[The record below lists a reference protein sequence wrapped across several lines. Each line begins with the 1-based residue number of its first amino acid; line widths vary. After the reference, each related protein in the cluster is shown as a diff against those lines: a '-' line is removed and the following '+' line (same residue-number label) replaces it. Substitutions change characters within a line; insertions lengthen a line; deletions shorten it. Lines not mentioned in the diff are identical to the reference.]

1 MKRLLTRV
9 VLGVAAG
16 MAVYVGLSVWKG
28 ARDVGAAL
36 ATFHWSAALLG
47 LACATINYLVRFGR
61 WHYYLRVLGL
71 RQVRAGE
78 SLLVFL
84 AGFSLTVTP
93 GKLGEAV
100 KGLLL
105 RQSHGIPAAR
115 TAPIVI
121 SERVTD
127 LIGLLALAG
136 IGASQLAPNLRRF
149 LIAGAALVLAGLVI
163 LAVQPLA
170 DAVLAVVAKLPGMHR
185 LAPKLR
191 EAHHATA
198 ATLRPV
204 PLLIA
209 VLLSGVAWFFECL
222 AFWLIV
228 RGFPGASVPLHD
240 ATWIYAAMTVIG
252 ALSFLPGGLGL
263 SEAVMLELLERYGS
277 GTGMGVATAATF
289 VTRACTLWFAVAL
302 GLAALLMFARK
313 THVEVQLPASD
324 AA

>member
-1 MKRLLTRV
+1 MKKLLPRV

-16 MAVYVGLSVWKG
+16 IAIYIALSVWKG
-28 ARDVGAAL
+28 AREVGEAL
-36 ATFHWSAALLG
+36 AAFSWSAALVG
-47 LACATINYLVRFGR
+47 LVCAALNYLLRYVR

-71 RQVRAGE
+71 RQVKAGE

-115 TAPIVI
+115 TSPIVI

-127 LIGLLALAG
+127 LIGLLALAA
-136 IGASQLAPNLRRF
+136 IGAAQLAPNMRRF
-149 LIAGAALVLAGLVI
+149 LLVGAALVAAGLVVVSI
-163 LAVQPLA
+163 PALAHAALA
-170 DAVLAVVAKLPGMHR
+170 IAGRLPGVR
-185 LAPKLR
+185 KLAPKLR
-191 EAHHATA
+191 EAYEATA
-198 ATLRPV
+198 ATLRPG
-204 PLLIA
+204 PLVVAI
-209 VLLSGVAWFFECL
+209 VLSVASWFFECL
-222 AFWLIV
+222 AFWVVV
-228 RGFPGASVPLHD
+228 RGFPGASVPLFD

-263 SEAVMLELLERYGS
+263 SEAVMLELLERFGH
-277 GTGMGVATAATF
+277 GTGGAVATAATF

-302 GLAALLMFARK
+302 GLGALVLFARRR
-313 THVEVQLPASD
+313 HIQVELPAQH